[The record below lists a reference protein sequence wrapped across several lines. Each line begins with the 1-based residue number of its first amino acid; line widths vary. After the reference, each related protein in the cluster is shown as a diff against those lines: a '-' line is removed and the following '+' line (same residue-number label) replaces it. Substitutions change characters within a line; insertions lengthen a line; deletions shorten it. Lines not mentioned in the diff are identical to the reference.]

1 MYVKHAKLC
10 RKSSS
15 HFSNCQTVQAQSEM
29 YIYMSCISETACF
42 PANCVEHMHLDSL
55 PVGKECIN
63 WSHEALDRFH
73 LLNVANGWGEFMS
86 LVAGIVSANQRL
98 SCH

>member
-1 MYVKHAKLC
+1 MAWGRV
-10 RKSSS
+10 
-15 HFSNCQTVQAQSEM
+15 
-29 YIYMSCISETACF
+29 SCISQTACF

-55 PVGKECIN
+55 PVGKECVK
-63 WSHEALDRFH
+63 WSRKALDGFH
-73 LLNVANGWGEFMS
+73 SLNVANGWGEFMS